1 MYASIADK
9 IKAGRKERYLE
20 LIVYLKTKIKIMNFK
35 LPLKPLNIKINLQ
48 LIGRREWLIPSLISM
63 NLFNKFN
70 GIFIKIDPKQYI
82 KVLIKLQNDRLFI
95 VYNIF

>member
-48 LIGRREWLIPSLISM
+48 LIGRRE
-63 NLFNKFN
+63 
-70 GIFIKIDPKQYI
+70 
-82 KVLIKLQNDRLFI
+82 
-95 VYNIF
+95 